1 MRIRLK
7 IFISL
12 AALLPFNPAWAVGGP
27 LEIPMITEFRVR
39 HLDASQADVNLS
51 GAQRAMEMSAR
62 AGEGLAHVRSER
74 SGGQILRLNRNL
86 TRAQA
91 WEIANRMVLQS
102 NGAIMYAE
110 PIDPSFNPNEP
121 EPSVPPPLP
130 TESTGSK

>member
-74 SGGQILRLNRNL
+74 SGGQILRLNRKL

-91 WEIANRMVLQS
+91 WEIATRMVQQGGL
-102 NGAIMYAE
+102 MYAE
-110 PIDPSFNPNEP
+110 PIDPSFNPLEP
-121 EPSVPPPLP
+121 EPNLHPPVDASGK
-130 TESTGSK
+130 E